1 MLSLTLE
8 CRIHM
13 YIYCVFLNND
23 ILYTT
28 HIISILS
35 RCTYLMDLMIK
46 HNRAVLFVGPTGT
59 GKSVYVKD
67 NLMNRLDKDK
77 FIPLV
82 INFSAQ
88 TSAGQTQVN
97 LCFICI
103 SVCLSIY
110 PSVHLC
116 VYP

>member
-1 MLSLTLE
+1 
-8 CRIHM
+8 M
-13 YIYCVFLNND
+13 YMYCVFLNND